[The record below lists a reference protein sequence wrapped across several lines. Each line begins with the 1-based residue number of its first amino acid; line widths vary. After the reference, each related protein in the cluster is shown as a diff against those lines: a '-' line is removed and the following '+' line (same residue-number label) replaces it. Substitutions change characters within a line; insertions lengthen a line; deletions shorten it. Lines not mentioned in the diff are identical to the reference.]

1 MFLFHK
7 RFFVVKEGSSDYKK
21 DKKEMLK
28 DLWLNGSLWNQ
39 KWFFY
44 GIAVKNI
51 LSTFTF
57 RSVPHIELS
66 NGFRR
71 FEIYSMFFELMLMC
85 FVDNFSTVVTVI
97 TSSHVI

>member
-66 NGFRR
+66 NGFRL
-71 FEIYSMFFELMLMC
+71 FEIYSMFELMLMC
-85 FVDNFSTVVTVI
+85 FLDNFSTVVTVI
-97 TSSHVI
+97 TSSRVI

>member
-39 KWFFY
+39 KWLFY

-66 NGFRR
+66 NGFRW
-71 FEIYSMFFELMLMC
+71 FKNIQHVELMLMS
-85 FVDNFSTVVTVI
+85 FVDNFSSVVTVI